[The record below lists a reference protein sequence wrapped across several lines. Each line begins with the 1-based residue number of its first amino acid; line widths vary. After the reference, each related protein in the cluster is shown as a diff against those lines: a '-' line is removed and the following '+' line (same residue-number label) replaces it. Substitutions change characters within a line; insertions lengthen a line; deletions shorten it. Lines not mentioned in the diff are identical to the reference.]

1 VGLGDGPRWWDEYEW
16 VDLATLPV
24 PTRPAGRREPVRRGA
39 GRREPRHPEP
49 LEPVAAPE
57 GAAAPAA
64 PDPLAEALCALL
76 TERPLWLP
84 SPGTKVLL
92 VDLDNL
98 RAGPARWRARMAA
111 VVTLARQADR
121 VHLAG
126 QAGPVARARP
136 HLAEFADSA
145 VAVADG
151 SDVADH
157 VLLDAAAADL
167 ASAEGPVQVVVVSN
181 DGIFADLAVSG
192 PLVVLSPGVEALSD
206 RLDDAATDV
215 LDLAALEADV
225 AASA

>member
-1 VGLGDGPRWWDEYEW
+1 MGLGDGPRWWDDYEW
-16 VDLATLPV
+16 VDLSALRTAGPDTRRQRTRTPPPAV
-24 PTRPAGRREPVRRGA
+24 PAAPAPPAAPAG
-39 GRREPRHPEP
+39 
-49 LEPVAAPE
+49 
-57 GAAAPAA
+57 PAA
-64 PDPLAEALCALL
+64 PDPLADALCTLL
-76 TERPLWLP
+76 TERPLWQP
-84 SPGTKVLL
+84 VPGTKVLL

-111 VVTLARQADR
+111 VVVLARQADR

-126 QAGPVARARP
+126 QAGPVSRARP
-136 HLAEFADSA
+136 HLAEFADRA

-167 ASAEGPVQVVVVSN
+167 AAAGGPVQVVVVSN
-181 DGIFADLAVSG
+181 DGIFADLAASG

-225 AASA
+225 TASA